1 MCRIFPTRETTEVSE
16 ADNGGG
22 TMKVHKR
29 YVVKTLPSGEAK
41 IVDIF
46 TGGPAILEGR
56 TMVDLV
62 SEEASAIAELFQRN
76 GLGTPRQGP
85 KRASLTFR

>member
-1 MCRIFPTRETTEVSE
+1 
-16 ADNGGG
+16 
-22 TMKVHKR
+22 MKVHKR
-29 YVVKTLPSGEAK
+29 YFVKTLPSGEAK

-62 SEEASAIAELFQRN
+62 SEEDSAIAELFNAMDLARSA
-76 GLGTPRQGP
+76 GP
-85 KRASLTFR
+85 KRAPLAHLGQSASSCGGPAPRQ

>member
-1 MCRIFPTRETTEVSE
+1 
-16 ADNGGG
+16 
-22 TMKVHKR
+22 MKVHQR
-29 YVVKTLPSGEAK
+29 YIVKPLPSGKAK

-62 SEEASAIAELFQRN
+62 SEEASAIAELFNAMDLAR
-76 GLGTPRQGP
+76 LGKVQSAPR
-85 KRASLTFR
+85 